1 MGRRVGA
8 ARCPRLRPGPPGVLA
23 ARPATLVT
31 CAPAATWPVVSP
43 GTGNDPISDT
53 PVSSHTHRL
62 SRFRACRTGPAECQ
76 QQAAVRTA
84 GAGPPVLARAHPDA
98 NGERPTGRVLHASTV
113 LEQRLGETETCRLA
127 SRGNRTYAP
136 EPPQVLV
143 KMPRHFTLFHHIT
156 LCNPEDYC
164 KICSV
169 PGMADGGPSAP
180 SILCRPAGDA
190 PHTNP
195 GVLGPGSPSQ
205 DTGALPT
212 RRPDPGTPWLV

>member
-1 MGRRVGA
+1 MGRCVGA

-31 CAPAATWPVVSP
+31 CAPATTWPVVSS

-53 PVSSHTHRL
+53 PFSSHTHPL
-62 SRFRACRTGPAECQ
+62 SRFRACRTGPAEC

-98 NGERPTGRVLHASTV
+98 NSERPTGRVLHASTV

-143 KMPRHFTLFHHIT
+143 KMSRHFTLFHHIT

-169 PGMADGGPSAP
+169 LGMADGGPSAP